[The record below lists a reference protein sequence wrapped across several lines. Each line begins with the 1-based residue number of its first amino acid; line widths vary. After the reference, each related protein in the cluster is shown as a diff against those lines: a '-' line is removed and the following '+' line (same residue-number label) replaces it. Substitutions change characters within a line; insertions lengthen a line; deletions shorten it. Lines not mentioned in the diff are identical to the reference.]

1 MTPPRTAP
9 IQASEK
15 IGTDHAILDSDA
27 GLVGEPGHLI
37 RRAHQWAVSIFHETH
52 GRQITPVQ
60 YGILRALQDT
70 PGIDQVT
77 LADKVALDTSTTA
90 DIATRLEGKG
100 WIVREMLARRQ
111 RSLYLTPQGE
121 AILAEMLPR
130 VLPMHRQL
138 LATLEPAEQMELL
151 RLLRKL
157 VKLDA
162 SSRTDMN
169 D

>member
-1 MTPPRTAP
+1 M
-9 IQASEK
+9 
-15 IGTDHAILDSDA
+15 ILGSDA
-27 GLVGEPGHLI
+27 GLHGEPGHLI
-37 RRAHQWAVSIFHETH
+37 RRAHQLAVSIFHETH

-100 WIVREMLARRQ
+100 WIVRELLARRQ
-111 RSLYLTPQGE
+111 RSLYLTPKGE
-121 AILAEMLPR
+121 AIVAEMLPQA
-130 VLPMHRQL
+130 LPMNRQL
-138 LATLEPAEQMELL
+138 LATLEPVEQAELL

-157 VKLDA
+157 VQLDA
-162 SSRTDMN
+162 SQQTGSDT
-169 D
+169 